1 MNKLRS
7 VTVKFDSVMYE
18 QIRVIAEKRGETT
31 SDTIRHLIQ
40 RGLSERI
47 MEENTDLISR
57 VIRSE
62 LKNALELYT
71 ITPARYEKSPATID
85 DSMDQRVYLSR
96 EGKTIMEADRAKGIN
111 EFLPGQSWM
120 QLRRRPHCP
129 VN

>member
-7 VTVKFDSVMYE
+7 VTVKFDSVLYE

-40 RGLSERI
+40 RGLSERT